1 MTLAKLKVLQF
12 QDKRHKGAQLPGWGH
27 QAPQPWPQLTLSSSD
42 GVVVIHPLCVQAA
55 FEQVVVRFPQATAK
69 LMEGMTRRLAAAS
82 TVRQLPPTFDPF
94 GHAAS
99 SATAAV
105 RGTPLGTAAAPG
117 GQGVQ
122 RGEIVTIALVPAGG
136 LEQSSL
142 PHGRLS
148 KLGQRLS
155 MLAGAPPK
163 LNRDD

>member
-1 MTLAKLKVLQF
+1 MTLKGRRTLPELKVLRFHDNLKALGCQA
-12 QDKRHKGAQLPGWGH
+12 GAMGQHSRGPSSGN
-27 QAPQPWPQLTLSSSD
+27 QAPTMYRCPD
-42 GVVVIHPLCVQAA
+42 PLCMQAA

-136 LEQSSL
+136 LEPSTL
-142 PHGRLS
+142 PYGRRC
-148 KLGQRLS
+148 KLE
-155 MLAGAPPK
+155 P
-163 LNRDD
+163 